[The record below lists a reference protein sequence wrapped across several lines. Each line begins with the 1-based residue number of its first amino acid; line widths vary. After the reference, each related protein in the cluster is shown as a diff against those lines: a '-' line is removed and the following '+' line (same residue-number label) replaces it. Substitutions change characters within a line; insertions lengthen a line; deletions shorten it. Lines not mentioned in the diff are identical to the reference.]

1 MTEKNKFARKP
12 GEKGFSIIILVIGIL
27 FLIESIRMF
36 MEEPTSSSY
45 GALPLFLSV
54 SIVILMLKIILV
66 EYRNKGT
73 NKEKV
78 SLMDSITSVK
88 NYVFTKDIVF
98 QFIFVAAYCILLI
111 LGLGFE
117 ISSSL
122 FLLVSMT
129 YLMRGQ
135 LLKNSAYTL
144 ITMFFILIVF
154 KTVFQVIL
162 P

>member
-1 MTEKNKFARKP
+1 MTEKDNVTTKP
-12 GEKGFSIIILVIGIL
+12 GEKGFSLIMLVIGIL

-45 GALPLFLSV
+45 GALPLFLSF

-66 EYRNKGT
+66 EYRNNGT
-73 NKEKV
+73 NKDKV
-78 SLMDSITSVK
+78 SLIDSIISVK
-88 NYVFTKDIVF
+88 NYAFTKDIVF
-98 QFIFVAAYCILLI
+98 EFIFMVAYCILLI

-135 LLKNSAYTL
+135 LLKNSIYTL
-144 ITMFFILIVF
+144 ITMAFILIVF

>member
-1 MTEKNKFARKP
+1 MTEKNKVTTKP
-12 GEKGFSIIILVIGIL
+12 GEKGFSLIMLVIGIL

-45 GALPLFLSV
+45 GALPLFLSC

-66 EYRNKGT
+66 EYRNNGT
-73 NKEKV
+73 NKDKV
-78 SLMDSITSVK
+78 SLIDSIISVK
-88 NYVFTKDIVF
+88 NYAFTKDIVF
-98 QFIFVAAYCILLI
+98 EFIFMVAYCILLI

-135 LLKNSAYTL
+135 LLKNSIYTL
-144 ITMFFILIVF
+144 ITMAFILIVF

>member
-1 MTEKNKFARKP
+1 MTGKKGVTTKP
-12 GEKGFSIIILVIGIL
+12 GEKGFSLIMLVIGIL

-36 MEEPTSSSY
+36 MEEPTASSY
-45 GALPLFLSV
+45 GALPLFLSC

-66 EYRNKGT
+66 EYRNNGRD
-73 NKEKV
+73 KEKV
-78 SLMDSITSVK
+78 SLKDSIISVK
-88 NYVFTKDIVF
+88 NYVFTKDIVLE
-98 QFIFVAAYCILLI
+98 FIFMIVYCILLI

-135 LLKNSAYTL
+135 LLKNSIYTL
-144 ITMFFILIVF
+144 ITMAFILIV
-154 KTVFQVIL
+154 
-162 P
+162 